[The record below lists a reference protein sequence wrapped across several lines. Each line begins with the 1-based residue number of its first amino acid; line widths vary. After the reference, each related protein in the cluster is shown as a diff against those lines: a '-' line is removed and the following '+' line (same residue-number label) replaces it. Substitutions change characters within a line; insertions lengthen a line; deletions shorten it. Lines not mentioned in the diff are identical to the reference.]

1 MSDNMN
7 TGDRGLRLVA
17 GGCVVTMVVTV
28 LIIALAI
35 IIFIDTTSCGAVSRA
50 LPVLWGTIAVVFIA
64 SGIVVR
70 NKAWKIISDK
80 SGRLTVMAVYGVVLL
95 ASYIFIAFV
104 LMVAFNC

>member
-1 MSDNMN
+1 M
-7 TGDRGLRLVA
+7 G
-17 GGCVVTMVVTV
+17 VTA

-35 IIFIDTTSCGAVSRA
+35 MIFIDTTRCGAVSRA

-64 SGIVVR
+64 SGVVVR
-70 NKAWKIISDK
+70 NKARKVISDE
-80 SGRLTVMAVYGVVLL
+80 SGRLAVGVLYGVVML